1 MVIRTKTTT
10 ALGIFSKP
18 KNLETWISKP
28 MQGTE
33 DKALGPCKVKS
44 WMSDPCINLEL
55 MYQEKIKASNKS
67 KEMKRELS
75 HLNLSPEEGKK
86 KKISP

>member
-1 MVIRTKTTT
+1 
-10 ALGIFSKP
+10 
-18 KNLETWISKP
+18 

-44 WMSDPCINLEL
+44 WMCDPCINLEL

-67 KEMKRELS
+67 KEMKGGTFPSKSES
-75 HLNLSPEEGKK
+75 
-86 KKISP
+86 